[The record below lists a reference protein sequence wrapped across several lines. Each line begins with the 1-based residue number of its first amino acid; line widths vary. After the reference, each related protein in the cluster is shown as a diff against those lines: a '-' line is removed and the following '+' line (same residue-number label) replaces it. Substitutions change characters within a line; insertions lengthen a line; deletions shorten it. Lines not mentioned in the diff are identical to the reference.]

1 LAVFRRFKFGT
12 PEDHPDL
19 GQSIL
24 AGDPLPD
31 FKKWKFLGSVHGNPD
46 IQQLQAVYH
55 DDKPDNGVE
64 PYIIGEGSGLIK
76 GRRWKNV
83 AEGIDLKNQVR
94 QADGQ

>member
-1 LAVFRRFKFGT
+1 LTVFRRFKFGT
-12 PEDHPDL
+12 SENHPDL
-19 GQSIL
+19 RQSIL

-31 FKKWKFLGSVHGNPD
+31 FNKWKFLGSVHGNPD

-76 GRRWKNV
+76 GRRLKNV
-83 AEGIDLKNQVR
+83 AERIDLKNQVR